1 MQRIKR
7 KTRDGVFAYRKGGGL
22 HWGVDYRDPAT
33 KKRRRK
39 TGFASKELALRWKD
53 REERRLLGL
62 LKKEEEVEQVL
73 FKDAVDRYL
82 EHRFAAGK
90 SRRSYSHL
98 RVIGVREERPGFW
111 TKVFGDH
118 PIASLTADMIEE
130 ALRKRARRH
139 RWAPAT
145 YNRALAQISAL
156 FTYARRR
163 KWIKE
168 HPVERGRIPRMPEDN
183 ARTRWLRLHEIEAIL
198 EHCPDWLEP
207 IVRFAVA
214 TGMRQGEICSLTRA
228 SYQVD
233 QQDRAYVVTERTK
246 NGERFVWPLEGWPRE
261 YVEKRVAESR
271 FPGDYLF
278 PGPRG
283 GDPRTS
289 LIRVLPDVIRA
300 AGLRYGR
307 KYKDGVTFH
316 TFRHS
321 MASLALNHGVP
332 ESTVQRMGNWKSR
345 VMVQRYAHLADE
357 ELRKAAATIAN
368 LVNVSSAEEA
378 EQKSEEEAGK
388 TGSDKSGPA

>member
-1 MQRIKR
+1 MQRVKR

-90 SRRSYSHL
+90 SVRSYSHL
-98 RVIGVREERPGFW
+98 RVIGVREQRPGFW

-118 PIASLTADMIEE
+118 PITSLTADMIEE
-130 ALRKRARRH
+130 ALRKRARRY

-198 EHCPDWLEP
+198 EKTVGPGGVVARVRADMDWTESE
-207 IVRFAVA
+207 
-214 TGMRQGEICSLTRA
+214 TTEEIYDRVIGINLRGPYFLT
-228 SYQVD
+228 Q
-233 QQDRAYVVTERTK
+233 
-246 NGERFVWPLEGWPRE
+246 
-261 YVEKRVAESR
+261 
-271 FPGDYLF
+271 
-278 PGPRG
+278 
-283 GDPRTS
+283 
-289 LIRVLPDVIRA
+289 A
-300 AGLRYGR
+300 AARW
-307 KYKDGVTFH
+307 
-316 TFRHS
+316 
-321 MASLALNHGVP
+321 MI
-332 ESTVQRMGNWKSR
+332 
-345 VMVQRYAHLADE
+345 
-357 ELRKAAATIAN
+357 ELRKADPNMGAISAALWWGRYVASCPNEHGALHFAGAWGHMI
-368 LVNVSSAEEA
+368 NVDELSPVEAKAILDQMRLQGAYLQAKPGYLDSHISRIDLIGKDAIKLRDGRQVTEFQEGILPWALRHLNRDALWLSIPFAAASLLTAASNRPLAEAASA
-378 EQKSEEEAGK
+378 
-388 TGSDKSGPA
+388 